1 MKMHDGKQ
9 LKRNFLLVGMM
20 LFGSI
25 LYSAELPFE
34 FTNISLSG
42 TGCPEGTY
50 QVVLSPNNQALSV
63 LFDQFTVQAPM
74 ENTTVG
80 GRRVDNTIN
89 NKICD
94 IVVKANLKEGEQVQ
108 NIKVNVD
115 VRGAVQLDP
124 MAEAQV
130 RTLFLEWTGPRGF
143 GSAGRAVIGE
153 KKWRNNSNDPF
164 DEEWQLS
171 QEKTILTDRS
181 QCARGHD
188 REIKFVIKNVIFS
201 RINPANPNSL
211 AVLSLDSADVAGS
224 LRLQIGTR
232 ACSGGA
238 PSVGGNGNGNGRGGP
253 TPPIT
258 PGPSRPFPGPGPSV
272 GGPGP
277 HCPAG
282 VWNPRLRRC
291 A

>member
-1 MKMHDGKQ
+1 MKK
-9 LKRNFLLVGMM
+9 KFLLGAVMM
-20 LFGSI
+20 VSTI
-25 LYSAELPFE
+25 LYSAELPFQ
-34 FTNISLSG
+34 FTNISLQG

-74 ENTTVG
+74 ESTNAG

-94 IVVKANLKEGEQVQ
+94 IIVKANLKEGEQVA

-115 VRGAVQLDP
+115 LRGAVQLDP
-124 MAEAQV
+124 MAEALV

-143 GSAGRAVIGE
+143 GSAGRAVVGE
-153 KKWRNNSNDPF
+153 KQWRNLTPDPL

-171 QEKTILTDRS
+171 QEKNILTDRS
-181 QCARGHD
+181 HCARGHD

-201 RINPANPNSL
+201 RINPAAPNSL

-224 LRLQIGTR
+224 LRMQIGTR
-232 ACSGGA
+232 PCTGGA
-238 PSVGGNGNGNGRGGP
+238 PSVGNGNGNGGGRP

-258 PGPSRPFPGPGPSV
+258 PGPNRPFPAPGPSV
-272 GGPGP
+272 GGGAPG
-277 HCPAG
+277 HSCPGG
-282 VWNPRLRRC
+282 VWNPGLRRC
-291 A
+291 VF

>member
-1 MKMHDGKQ
+1 MKKM
-9 LKRNFLLVGMM
+9 FWVVGIVMM
-20 LFGSI
+20 VSTI
-25 LYSAELPFE
+25 IYSAELPFE
-34 FTNISLSG
+34 FTNISLQG

-50 QVVLSPNNQALSV
+50 QVVLSPNNQALSI
-63 LFDQFTVQAPM
+63 LFDQFSVQAPM
-74 ENTTVG
+74 ENTSPG

-94 IVVKANLKEGEQVQ
+94 IIVKANLKEGEQVA

-115 VRGAVQLDP
+115 IRGAVQLDP
-124 MAEAQV
+124 LAEALV
-130 RTLFLEWTGPRGF
+130 RILFLEWTGPRGF
-143 GSAGRAVIGE
+143 GSAGRAVVGE
-153 KKWRNNSNDPF
+153 KQWRNRGPDPL

-181 QCARGHD
+181 HCARGHD

-201 RINPANPNSL
+201 RINPAEPNSL

-224 LRLQIGTR
+224 LRMQIGTKVC
-232 ACSGGA
+232 AGGA
-238 PSVGGNGNGNGRGGP
+238 PSVRGNGNGNGRGVP

-258 PGPSRPFPGPGPSV
+258 PGPNRPFPGPGPSV
-272 GGPGP
+272 GGSGP

-282 VWNPRLRRC
+282 VWNPGLRRC
-291 A
+291 VL